1 MSVTHR
7 SISVATESTF
17 GSIDSSS
24 GLPANGALSFI
35 SLPCEKDPIV
45 IYGDIVVNERSEARD
60 GPHGLPPEPDTVYS
74 AGSRVQRRT
83 GQVQITMDFTTVGSA
98 ANTYASTGLGMLLNA
113 GFLTSIPLF
122 TSADTVTGDDV
133 NFFTPT
139 TTNTNYKIGGLV
151 GSIIAGRCEYAGIT
165 SNNRGGAG
173 KIGVSPAF
181 SDEPSTIYPMQTWYT
196 PTSTSSGQVTSSLC
210 FRIDGVNFRTYA
222 YGCKLV
228 SLNISVTN
236 GRLLGQ
242 FTFQSALIQDDH
254 ANATGP
260 IEPVVLSGATQHFRN
275 AYAIVS
281 SPVTYSRTNV
291 VGTTGEE
298 LDRIALDAEGFTF
311 NIVNTLTPKGF
322 SNNILT
328 MSDMEVTNLDVECS
342 LTLSSVKT
350 DLIDDFKD
358 RVVRQVLIGTG
369 PIGNGQGMALLIPA
383 GYLTVDPNKYD
394 VSGEIVKQ
402 TLTYKQTRFGGDVG
416 TTQPANTPIRLALGI

>member
-7 SISVATESTF
+7 SISVATESAF
-17 GSIDSSS
+17 GSIDAST

-74 AGSRVQRRT
+74 SGSRVQRRT
-83 GQVQITMDFTTVGSA
+83 GQVQITMDFTTVGSG

-113 GFLTSIPLF
+113 GFLTSLPLF

-196 PTSTSSGQVTSSLC
+196 PTSTTSGQVTSSLC

-228 SLNISVTN
+228 SLNINVTN

-254 ANATGP
+254 ANASGP

-328 MSDMEVTNLDVECS
+328 MSDMEVTNLNVECS

-416 TTQPANTPIRLALGI
+416 STQPANTPIRLALGI

>member
-17 GSIDSSS
+17 GSIDASS

-45 IYGDIVVNERSEARD
+45 IYGDIVINERSEARD

-113 GFLTSIPLF
+113 GFLTSLPLF

-181 SDEPSTIYPMQTWYT
+181 SDEPSSIYPMQTWYT

-254 ANATGP
+254 ANASGP

>member
-17 GSIDSSS
+17 GSIDASS

-45 IYGDIVVNERSEARD
+45 IYGDIIVNERSEARD

-83 GQVQITMDFTTVGSA
+83 GQVQITMDFTTVGSV

-113 GFLTSIPLF
+113 GFLTSLPLF

-196 PTSTSSGQVTSSLC
+196 PTLTSSGQVTSSLC

-254 ANATGP
+254 ANASGP

-275 AYAIVS
+275 AYAVVS

-350 DLIDDFKD
+350 DLIDDFKN

>member
-17 GSIDSSS
+17 GSIDAST

-83 GQVQITMDFTTVGSA
+83 GQVQITMDFTTVGNA

-113 GFLTSIPLF
+113 GFLTSLPLF

-196 PTSTSSGQVTSSLC
+196 PTLTSSGQVTSSLC

>member
-17 GSIDSSS
+17 GSIDTSS

-113 GFLTSIPLF
+113 GFLTSLPLF

-254 ANATGP
+254 ANASGP

-275 AYAIVS
+275 AYAVVS

>member
-17 GSIDSSS
+17 GSIDASS

-45 IYGDIVVNERSEARD
+45 IYGDIVINERSEARD

-113 GFLTSIPLF
+113 GFLTSLPLF

>member
-17 GSIDSSS
+17 GSIDASS

-45 IYGDIVVNERSEARD
+45 IYGDIVINERSEARD

-113 GFLTSIPLF
+113 GFLTSLPLF

-151 GSIIAGRCEYAGIT
+151 GSIIAGRCEYAGVT

-254 ANATGP
+254 ANASGP

-275 AYAIVS
+275 AYAVVS

-416 TTQPANTPIRLALGI
+416 STQPANTPLRLALGI

>member
-17 GSIDSSS
+17 GSIDASS

-45 IYGDIVVNERSEARD
+45 IYGDIVINERSEARD

-113 GFLTSIPLF
+113 GFLTSLPLF

-254 ANATGP
+254 ANASGP

-275 AYAIVS
+275 AYAVVS

-328 MSDMEVTNLDVECS
+328 MSDMEVTNLDIECS

>member
-17 GSIDSSS
+17 GSIDASS
-24 GLPANGALSFI
+24 GLPANGSLSFI

-113 GFLTSIPLF
+113 GFLTSLPLF

-181 SDEPSTIYPMQTWYT
+181 SDEPSIIYPMQTWYT

-210 FRIDGVNFRTYA
+210 FRIDGINFRTYA

-275 AYAIVS
+275 AYAVVS
-281 SPVTYSRTNV
+281 SPVTYSRNNV

-358 RVVRQVLIGTG
+358 RVVREVLIGTG

>member
-7 SISVATESTF
+7 SISVATESAF
-17 GSIDSSS
+17 GSIDDST

-113 GFLTSIPLF
+113 GFLNSLPLF

-151 GSIIAGRCEYAGIT
+151 GSIIAGRCEYAGVT

-210 FRIDGVNFRTYA
+210 FRIDGINFRTYA

-275 AYAIVS
+275 SYAVVS
-281 SPVTYSRTNV
+281 SPVTYSRNNV

>member
-17 GSIDSSS
+17 GSIDASS

-45 IYGDIVVNERSEARD
+45 IYGDIVINERSEARD

-113 GFLTSIPLF
+113 GFLTSLPLF

-151 GSIIAGRCEYAGIT
+151 GSIIAGRCEYAGVT

-254 ANATGP
+254 ANASGP

-416 TTQPANTPIRLALGI
+416 STQPANTPLRLALGI

>member
-17 GSIDSSS
+17 GSIDASS

-45 IYGDIVVNERSEARD
+45 IYGDIVINERSEARD

-98 ANTYASTGLGMLLNA
+98 ANTSASTGLGMLLNA
-113 GFLTSIPLF
+113 GFLTSLPLF

-181 SDEPSTIYPMQTWYT
+181 SDEPSSIYPMQTWYT

-254 ANATGP
+254 ADASGP

>member
-7 SISVATESTF
+7 SISVATESSF
-17 GSIDSSS
+17 GSIDTSS
-24 GLPANGALSFI
+24 GLPSASGLTFL

-45 IYGDIVVNERSEARD
+45 VYGDPVVNERTEARD
-60 GPHGLPPEPDTVYS
+60 GPHGLPPEPDTVWS

-83 GQVQITMDFTTVGSA
+83 GQVQVTIDFTTIGA
-98 ANTYASTGLGMLLNA
+98 DANTYAGTGLGKLLNA
-113 GFLTSIPLF
+113 GFLTSLPLF
-122 TSADTVTGDDV
+122 TSADTVVGDDV
-133 NFFTPT
+133 NYFTPT

-165 SNNRGGAG
+165 SNNRDGAG

-196 PTSTSSGQVTSSLC
+196 PTLTSSGQVTSSLC

-254 ANATGP
+254 ANASGP

-275 AYAIVS
+275 AYAVVS

-350 DLIDDFKD
+350 DLIDDFKN

>member
-17 GSIDSSS
+17 GSIDASS

-45 IYGDIVVNERSEARD
+45 IYGDIVINERSEARD

-113 GFLTSIPLF
+113 GFLTSLPLF

-181 SDEPSTIYPMQTWYT
+181 SDEPSSIYPMQTWYT

-254 ANATGP
+254 ADASGP

>member
-17 GSIDSSS
+17 GSIDASS
-24 GLPANGALSFI
+24 GLPANGSLSFI

-113 GFLTSIPLF
+113 GFLTSLPLF

-254 ANATGP
+254 ANASGP

-416 TTQPANTPIRLALGI
+416 STQPANTPLRLALGI

>member
-17 GSIDSSS
+17 GSIDASS

-113 GFLTSIPLF
+113 GFLTSLPLF

-181 SDEPSTIYPMQTWYT
+181 SDEPSSIYPMQTWYT
-196 PTSTSSGQVTSSLC
+196 PTLTSSGQVTSSLC

-254 ANATGP
+254 ANASGP
-260 IEPVVLSGATQHFRN
+260 IEPVILSGATQHFRN
-275 AYAIVS
+275 AYAVVS

>member
-17 GSIDSSS
+17 GSIDASS

-113 GFLTSIPLF
+113 GFLTSLPLF

-165 SNNRGGAG
+165 SNNRGGVG

-181 SDEPSTIYPMQTWYT
+181 SDEPSSIYPMQTWYT

-254 ANATGP
+254 ANASGP

-350 DLIDDFKD
+350 DLIDDFKN